1 MSERNKKYPGIK
13 KSIQDFIDDEDGS
26 ITRSKLVTVGS
37 MVLLM
42 AIFAS
47 IEAQAAHSSH
57 KSHSSHSSHSS
68 TSYSR
73 THGSHESHESHS
85 SHTSSAA
92 HSNHSSST
100 HSNHSSHSDHG
111 SHSNHSNHASHTS
124 HANTSAHSNSLY
136 SNEGDVTYGPDV
148 SEIPGVETPQSTEA
162 YAKITLADK
171 INITAPVLS
180 DTVNGIQPSEM
191 QATDITEGNNE

>member
-1 MSERNKKYPGIK
+1 MSEKNKKFPGIK

-42 AIFAS
+42 TIFAG
-47 IEAQAAHSSH
+47 IEVRAAHGSH
-57 KSHSSHSSHSS
+57 KSHSSHSS
-68 TSYSR
+68 TSYTR

-85 SHTSSAA
+85 SHTSSAD
-92 HSNHSSST
+92 HSSHSSST

>member
-1 MSERNKKYPGIK
+1 MSEKNKKFPGIK

-42 AIFAS
+42 TIFAG
-47 IEAQAAHSSH
+47 IEVRAAHGSH
-57 KSHSSHSSHSS
+57 KSHSSHSS
-68 TSYSR
+68 TSYTR

-85 SHTSSAA
+85 SHTSSAD
-92 HSNHSSST
+92 HSSHSSST

-136 SNEGDVTYGPDV
+136 SNEGDVTYGPEV
-148 SEIPGVETPQSTEA
+148 SEIPGVEIPQSTEA
-162 YAKITLADK
+162 YAKITLTDK

-180 DTVNGIQPSEM
+180 ETIDGVQPSEM

>member
-1 MSERNKKYPGIK
+1 MSEKNKKFPGIK

-42 AIFAS
+42 TIFAG
-47 IEAQAAHSSH
+47 IEVRAAHGSH
-57 KSHSSHSSHSS
+57 KSHSSHSS
-68 TSYSR
+68 TSYTR

-85 SHTSSAA
+85 SHTSSAD
-92 HSNHSSST
+92 HSSHSSST

-136 SNEGDVTYGPDV
+136 SNEGDVTYGPEV
-148 SEIPGVETPQSTEA
+148 SEIPGVEIPQSTEA
-162 YAKITLADK
+162 YAKITLTDK

-180 DTVNGIQPSEM
+180 ETIDGVQPSEM
-191 QATDITEGNNE
+191 QATDITEVNNE